1 MSTKQSQLQML
12 LALLFFVSSSAMACQ
27 LCANSLQLT
36 ISAQELIYAEHS
48 VLAMPVPER
57 NEFQV
62 VALIKG
68 DAPPGNTINIGDVF
82 RPAPKSDKP
91 LLLIRDKSWRQ
102 WVNFGSVSV
111 EQAKWLRHLSM
122 TKRNFEM
129 NDAEWREHVAYF
141 LPYLENPEPMVAEI
155 AYNELA
161 RAPYR
166 ALRSLKPRLDAV
178 VVRAWLKDP
187 KLAARQPTYLLL
199 LGIAGTAQD
208 GRWLAERIEIA
219 RTTHATANL
228 PALVG
233 AYIELRGPAGVEQV
247 QKLYLADS
255 SRTKPEIEAALVA
268 LKVHGESDSV
278 ACDRVNEAL
287 KDFIKQNPS
296 LASLVSAVPGETE
309 IRIAPVSAAR

>member
-1 MSTKQSQLQML
+1 MLMKKSALQVMAALML
-12 LALLFFVSSSAMACQ
+12 FAVPGAMACP

-48 VLAMPVPER
+48 ALAMPVPER

-82 RPAPKSDKP
+82 RPALKTDKP

-102 WVNFGSVSV
+102 WVNFGSIN
-111 EQAKWLRHLSM
+111 ADRADWLRQLSM

-141 LPYLENPEPMVAEI
+141 LPYLENAELMVAEI

-161 RAPYR
+161 RAPYS
-166 ALRSLKPRLDAV
+166 ALRSLKPRLDAA

-219 RTTHATANL
+219 RTTHTTANL
-228 PALVG
+228 PALLG

-296 LASLVSAVPGETE
+296 LANLVSAGPGETE